1 MYQIDFNKPQHIYFM
16 GIGGISMS
24 GLAEILMDEGFTI
37 SGSDSKE
44 SELTEHLRSRGAFV
58 SIGQRAENIA
68 AADEAGGAVDAV
80 VYTAAI
86 HPDNPEFQA
95 AQQAGIPMM
104 SRAVLL
110 GEMMRNY
117 KEAIAVS
124 GTHGKTTTT
133 SMLSEIFLAAKVDP
147 TISVGGILP
156 SIGGNIR
163 VGGPEFFITEACEY
177 TNSFLEFFPTMAL
190 ILNIEEDHLDF
201 FKDLADIRRSF
212 ALFAEKVPAQGS
224 VIINAE
230 IENWQ
235 EIVKNV
241 SGTVITVG
249 RDQAC
254 SYSAGSITYDELA
267 RPSFEL
273 YENGVRRDII
283 SLGVGGEHNVYNAL
297 AAIAAALTAG
307 VSMEAVKRGLLNFT
321 GTKRRFEKKGEFKGV
336 TVIDDYAHH
345 PQEIQATLKTAG
357 NYPHNQVWCVFQ
369 PHTYTRTK
377 AFLDEFAEA
386 LSMADRVILADIYAA
401 RETDTLGISSRD
413 IAERIEKLGTKV
425 WYFPTFSEIE
435 EFLKTNCQPGDLL
448 ITMGAGDIVTVGE
461 ELLSK

>member
-133 SMLSEIFLAAKVDP
+133 SMLSEIFLAAK
-147 TISVGGILP
+147 
-156 SIGGNIR
+156 
-163 VGGPEFFITEACEY
+163 
-177 TNSFLEFFPTMAL
+177 
-190 ILNIEEDHLDF
+190 
-201 FKDLADIRRSF
+201 
-212 ALFAEKVPAQGS
+212 
-224 VIINAE
+224 
-230 IENWQ
+230 
-235 EIVKNV
+235 
-241 SGTVITVG
+241 
-249 RDQAC
+249 
-254 SYSAGSITYDELA
+254 
-267 RPSFEL
+267 
-273 YENGVRRDII
+273 
-283 SLGVGGEHNVYNAL
+283 
-297 AAIAAALTAG
+297 
-307 VSMEAVKRGLLNFT
+307 
-321 GTKRRFEKKGEFKGV
+321 
-336 TVIDDYAHH
+336 
-345 PQEIQATLKTAG
+345 
-357 NYPHNQVWCVFQ
+357 
-369 PHTYTRTK
+369 
-377 AFLDEFAEA
+377 AEA
-386 LSMADRVILADIYAA
+386 A
-401 RETDTLGISSRD
+401 
-413 IAERIEKLGTKV
+413 
-425 WYFPTFSEIE
+425 
-435 EFLKTNCQPGDLL
+435 
-448 ITMGAGDIVTVGE
+448 
-461 ELLSK
+461 